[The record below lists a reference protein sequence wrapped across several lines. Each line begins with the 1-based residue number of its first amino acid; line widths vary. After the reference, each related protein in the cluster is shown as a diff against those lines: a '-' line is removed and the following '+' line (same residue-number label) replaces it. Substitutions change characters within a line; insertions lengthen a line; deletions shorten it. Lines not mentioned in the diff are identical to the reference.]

1 MIKMRRL
8 RTPEVAA
15 TKTRSEPYAHRH
27 IQTEDGKKLTNFQ
40 PNRSD
45 ESRRARKEIAV
56 KLS

>member
-1 MIKMRRL
+1 M
-8 RTPEVAA
+8 AA